1 MNRAHA
7 LTALSAV
14 LLACAGRQPDWHAQT
29 PAPTQAAPPSAEVAD
44 AVALGDARWEA
55 RTDPDNVREAIAHWE
70 GAIAAE
76 PSDAEVLVKLTHAYY
91 FLADGYLRDDD
102 DAYLEALDRGVRWGE
117 RAMLAAS
124 PEFAAAMADDA
135 KYSEAIARVGPTGVP
150 AMFWYATALGK
161 WAKKQGIAVM
171 LGRKDDIKV
180 TMERVLALEPT
191 FLGGAPHAYFGVYY
205 AVAPAI
211 AGGDLE
217 TSREHFEAALA
228 VSADVL
234 STKVLWA
241 AELAVKEQDEAT
253 FDRLLAEVLA
263 ADEAVIPR
271 ITAENRIEQGKAR
284 ELLARR
290 DELF

>member
-1 MNRAHA
+1 MPSSSPARGVSPTG
-7 LTALSAV
+7 TA
-14 LLACAGRQPDWHAQT
+14 T

-171 LGRKDDIKV
+171 LDAR
-180 TMERVLALEPT
+180 T
-191 FLGGAPHAYFGVYY
+191 
-205 AVAPAI
+205 
-211 AGGDLE
+211 
-217 TSREHFEAALA
+217 TSRSRWSASWRSNPRFSAVRRTPTLA
-228 VSADVL
+228 
-234 STKVLWA
+234 STTPSHPPSPG
-241 AELAVKEQDEAT
+241 AT
-253 FDRLLAEVLA
+253 SRRRGSTSRPPWPCPPTCSRRRSCGRPSSRSRSRTRPDLDPLLAEVLA